1 MGTDRSHVSIEILD
15 PGLLTTLQDL
25 GRAGYERYGV
35 PPAGAADPYALRLG
49 NLLLGNDEG
58 EAGLE
63 ATLLGP
69 TLRFEEDCWIAV
81 TGADLEARYNGVEVP
96 LWETLPMRAGDRIS
110 FGTPRKGV
118 RAYITVA
125 GGIDVAPVLSS
136 RSTYLRAKLG
146 GLAGRALAAGD
157 RVKVRAMP
165 ARRRRLPAALV
176 PTYDPAPFRVILG
189 PQEERFTREGVHT
202 FLSSPYEVRPDS
214 DRMGVRLQGPQIR
227 HAGPADI
234 ISEPVCTGAIQ
245 VPAGGEPIVL
255 LVDRQTTGGYAKI
268 GTVVSVDLPRLGQVM
283 PGDRLTF
290 AACSL
295 AEAHGWLR
303 EREAAVSVLREA
315 VSAGALDG
323 DRTLQVSTPTRTY
336 TVEIAPEAAGRVSVR
351 VDGTAYDVAVELQDK
366 RVPSSNPGDER

>member
-1 MGTDRSHVSIEILD
+1 MDVLD

-25 GRAGYERYGV
+25 GRSGYERYGV

-63 ATLLGP
+63 VTLLGP
-69 TLRFEEDCWIAV
+69 TLRFEEDCWIAI
-81 TGADLEARYNGVEVP
+81 TGADLGARWNGAEAP
-96 LWETLPMRAGDRIS
+96 LWETLPVRAGDRLS
-110 FGTPRKGV
+110 FETPRRGV

-125 GGIDVAPVLSS
+125 GGFDVARVLSS

-146 GLAGRALAAGD
+146 GLDGRALRTGD
-157 RVKVRAMP
+157 RVRIRAMP
-165 ARRRRLPAALV
+165 ARHRRLPTRFV
-176 PTYDPAPFRVILG
+176 PTYDLAPFRVILG
-189 PQEERFTREGVHT
+189 PQEERFTQDGVHT
-202 FLSSPYEVRPDS
+202 FLSSPYQVRPDS
-214 DRMGVRLQGPQIR
+214 DRMGVRLEGPKVR
-227 HAGPADI
+227 HAGAADI

-268 GTVVSVDLPRLGQVM
+268 GTVISVDLPRLGQVL

-295 AEAHGWLR
+295 EEAHRRLR
-303 EREAAVSVLREA
+303 EREAGASELRKA
-315 VSAGALDG
+315 IAAGELDG
-323 DRTLQVSTPTRTY
+323 HRTLQVSTRTRTY
-336 TVEIAPEAAGRVSVR
+336 TVEIIPEGARRVSVR
-351 VDGTAYDVAVELQDK
+351 VDGAAYDVAVEAQ
-366 RVPSSNPGDER
+366 REGAPPETSEEG